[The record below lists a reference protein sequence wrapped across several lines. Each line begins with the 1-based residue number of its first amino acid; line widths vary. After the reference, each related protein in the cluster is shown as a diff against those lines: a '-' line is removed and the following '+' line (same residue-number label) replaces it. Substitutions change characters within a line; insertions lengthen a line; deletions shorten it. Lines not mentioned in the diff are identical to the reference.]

1 MLLRAM
7 IFALLLGWGGA
18 AAACQCQA
26 DPTDDDPDL
35 AAAELM
41 KGAAAIIDAVVARP
55 LDPATGA
62 GEVLRATQVWHGP
75 ADATLF
81 KMADLA
87 SFVVDGR
94 REVTPPSPCTEH
106 YTQAGQPVRVV
117 LYGEPGG
124 YWVSSCAIAK
134 LGRPEMLA
142 ALARRLRRP
151 EMLPPPGAAR

>member
-26 DPTDDDPDL
+26 DPTDQDPDL
-35 AAAELM
+35 AAAELVE
-41 KGAAAIIDAVVARP
+41 GAAAIIDAVVERP

-62 GEVLRATQVWHGP
+62 GELLRATRVWHGP
-75 ADATLF
+75 PDATLF
-81 KMADLA
+81 KMADLF
-87 SFVVDGR
+87 SVVVDGR

-106 YTQAGQPVRVV
+106 FAQAGQPVRVV

-134 LGRPEMLA
+134 LAQPELLA
-142 ALARRLRRP
+142 ALARRLKQP
-151 EMLPPPGAAR
+151 DMLPPPGAGR